1 MPVMPVI
8 PVMPVVPILSGGG
21 SNEGR
26 NIRKQS
32 LKYDQRRRLWV
43 DPERDG
49 LRP

>member
-1 MPVMPVI
+1 MLLALMPIMPVMP
-8 PVMPVVPILSGGG
+8 ILTGGG

-26 NIRKQS
+26 SIHKQI

-49 LRP
+49 LGS